1 MIFKR
6 YGDAYHSVEANF
18 DSNAMSEVSFR
29 RNRKETIHA
38 EELEAWE
45 RIDAHELSAR
55 AEGDVHGEV
64 EQTML
69 DDLLAQL
76 EAIVSGLGEGELVV
90 IESEAGRD
98 WPRTRQTQKNVVVE
112 GENRLYF
119 HVHVEP
125 PLRVAVHRKDG

>member
-6 YGDAYHSVEANF
+6 YGDAYHSVEADF

-29 RNRKETIHA
+29 RNREASFRA
-38 EELEAWE
+38 EELEGWE
-45 RIDAHELSAR
+45 KIGSHELSAR

-76 EAIVSGLGEGELVV
+76 EAIVADLAAGELVV

-119 HVHVEP
+119 HVRVEP